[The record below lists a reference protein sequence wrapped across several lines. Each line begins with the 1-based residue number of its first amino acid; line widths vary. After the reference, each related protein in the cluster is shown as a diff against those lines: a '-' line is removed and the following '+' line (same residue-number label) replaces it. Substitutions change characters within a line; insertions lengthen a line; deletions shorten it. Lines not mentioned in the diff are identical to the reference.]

1 MKLCNI
7 KNIEGFFNDINKC
20 KRKITLVSEDLS
32 LNLKSELSKYFALA
46 KLFSEG
52 TEVINEIEVIC
63 SDPDD
68 TKILMQFMLNGE

>member
-7 KNIEGFFNDINKC
+7 KNIEGFFNAINKC
-20 KRKITLVSEDLS
+20 KGKITLVSEDLS